1 MIRIVNG
8 PQDLKGFDQDQLYR
22 VYETQ
27 TEQAGELVAVATTIG
42 EALDAKEMLGDL
54 HGFKRSYHISP
65 PRAQAN

>member
-27 TEQAGELVAVATTIG
+27 TEQAGELVAVATTVG

-54 HGFKRSYHISP
+54 RGWKRTYHISP
-65 PRAQAN
+65 PRSQAN